1 LKNRCRRERGDSY
14 PGLIL
19 ANGARA
25 EGMEA
30 NLFFTFFG
38 LDAVH
43 KQRHDHIKL
52 ATVGNPGV
60 HPATMLGGLP
70 GMSSV
75 MTHYLTRK
83 MEGLD
88 FPSVPEFIEMIADTG
103 AGLYACHASFELF
116 GLEKDDLVPQVSGD
130 HHRRGVLRDG
140 GRRPDHLHLTAR
152 VRPTAP
158 SRRCTP

>member
-1 LKNRCRRERGDSY
+1 
-14 PGLIL
+14 
-19 ANGARA
+19 
-25 EGMEA
+25 
-30 NLFFTFFG
+30 
-38 LDAVH
+38 
-43 KQRHDHIKL
+43 
-52 ATVGNPGV
+52 
-60 HPATMLGGLP
+60 MLGGLP